1 MKAWMQALRCAGI
14 ALACVA
20 SAAHAQGTYP
30 TKPIRVIVAY
40 APGGATDLVA
50 RVVAQP
56 MSELLGRTVVIDN
69 RGGAGGTIGMDA
81 VAKAA
86 PDGYT
91 LGFGGTG
98 NLVLAPYLYT
108 KMPYN
113 VQTELAPISDL
124 VISAYVVAVNPTV
137 PARTVGD
144 LVKLAKSKNARLTYG
159 TSGSGSTSH
168 IAAELFRTSTGANLV
183 HVPYK
188 GTGPA
193 LAAVVAGEIDM
204 MIADLTPALQFA
216 KSGRLRLLATTG
228 AKRSSAT
235 PKLPTLA
242 EVGVSMP
249 VVEGRQGLVAP
260 AGTPPAVIGRLHDA
274 AVAALKRADVRSR
287 IDELGFE
294 ALGDTPEHFAADL
307 NNDRETFGKVIRQFG
322 IRAD

>member
-1 MKAWMQALRCAGI
+1 MKIPAAWIALTCVAPMAYAQAL
-14 ALACVA
+14 
-20 SAAHAQGTYP
+20 YP

-50 RVVAQP
+50 RIVAQP
-56 MSELLGRTVVIDN
+56 MSELLGKTVVIDN

-81 VAKAA
+81 VAKAP

-98 NLVLAPYLYT
+98 NLVLAPYLYS
-108 KMPYN
+108 KMLYN

-144 LVKLAKSKNARLTYG
+144 LVKLAKSNSARLTYG

-168 IAAELFRTSTGANLV
+168 IAAELFRSSTGANIV

-193 LAAVVAGEIDM
+193 LAAVVAGENDM
-204 MIADLTPALQFA
+204 MVAEHTPSLQFA

-235 PKLPTLA
+235 ANLPTLA
-242 EVGVSMP
+242 EAGVKMP

-260 AGTPPAVIGRLHDA
+260 AGTLATIVARLHDA
-274 AVAALKRADVRSR
+274 AVAVLKRADVRSR

-294 ALGDTPEHFAADL
+294 ILGDTPEHFAVDL
-307 NNDRETFGKVIRQFG
+307 KNDREAFGKVIRQFG